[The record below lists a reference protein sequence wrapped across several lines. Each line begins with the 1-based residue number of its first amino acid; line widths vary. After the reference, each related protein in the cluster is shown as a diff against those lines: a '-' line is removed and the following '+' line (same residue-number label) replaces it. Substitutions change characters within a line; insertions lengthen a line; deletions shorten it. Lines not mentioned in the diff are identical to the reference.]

1 MFVTIKRISAMK
13 IGISG
18 ASGQL
23 GKAVLAE
30 LKARGDHHSLVGISR
45 TPETVQPPIEGRHGD
60 YDRPGT
66 LIEAYSGLD
75 RLLIIPSADVRPGVR
90 DRHFVAAIDAAV
102 SVGVEHI
109 VLMSSAA
116 TREVAEREMFAA
128 YWTAEQHLMKTAPRW
143 TILRMNYYAESFAQV
158 AAMSLGTGVLPGLGE
173 NRVAFVS
180 RDDVA
185 AAAAGILLGE
195 GHAGA
200 IYNATGPAAVTG
212 AERAALMSETTRK
225 PVRFVVLDETSLRGG
240 LSQAGVP
247 HEYIDSLIEIERHF
261 VAGSFDI
268 VTGDVGRLAGRQ
280 TRPLRDV
287 LVQQFS

>member
-1 MFVTIKRISAMK
+1 MK
-13 IGISG
+13 IGVSG

-23 GKAVLAE
+23 GKAVLTE
-30 LKARGDHHSLVGISR
+30 LKARGGNHNVVGISR
-45 TPETVQPPIEGRHGD
+45 TPETVQSPAEARRGD
-60 YDRPGT
+60 YDRPET
-66 LIEAYSGLD
+66 LNEAYSGLD
-75 RLLIIPSADVRPGVR
+75 RLLIIPSADVRPGIR
-90 DRHFVAAIDAAV
+90 DRHFMAAIDAAV
-102 SVGVEHI
+102 KAGVGHI

-116 TREVAEREMFAA
+116 TREVPGRKMFAA
-128 YWTAEQHLMKTAPRW
+128 YWTGEQHLMKTAPRW

-158 AAMSLGTGVLPGLGE
+158 AAMSLGAGVLPGLGE

-212 AERAALMSETTRK
+212 AERAALMSETTGK
-225 PVRFVVLDETSLRGG
+225 ALRFIVHDEAHFRGG

-247 HEYIDSLIEIERHF
+247 QEYADSLIDIEEHF
-261 VAGSFDI
+261 VAGDYDI
-268 VTGDVGRLAGRQ
+268 VTGDVERLAGR
-280 TRPLRDV
+280 RPRLLREV
-287 LVQQFS
+287 LIANLR